1 MGASGPSFSHR
12 FPLSPLYFFPHHFPF
27 PLCLFPSL
35 EISLYFSL
43 CPLLLL
49 SSPETV
55 DIRQLQHHSSQL
67 VRPAPS
73 GLQWLT
79 LTGDKQRWER
89 LASHCANLNVSLI
102 AQLVKN
108 PPAMEET
115 LVQFLG
121 WEVPWR
127 RDRLPT
133 LVFLGF
139 PGGSDG
145 KESTCNEGDPSSIP
159 GLGSSLE
166 KGTAAH
172 SSILAWRIPW
182 TVQSMAS
189 QRVGH
194 D

>member
-1 MGASGPSFSHR
+1 MGTSGPSFSHH

-49 SSPETV
+49 SSPSETV

-67 VRPAPS
+67 ARPAPS

-89 LASHCANLNVSLI
+89 LASHCANLYASLI

-108 PPAMEET
+108 PPVMQET
-115 LVQFLG
+115 WVQFLG
-121 WEVPWR
+121 WEDSPREGHGNPLHYSCLENPHRQRSLEGYNPWS
-127 RDRLPT
+127 L
-133 LVFLGF
+133 
-139 PGGSDG
+139 
-145 KESTCNEGDPSSIP
+145 KESDATKHSTQYKPWSS
-159 GLGSSLE
+159 GLSL
-166 KGTAAH
+166 
-172 SSILAWRIPW
+172 IRDL
-182 TVQSMAS
+182 
-189 QRVGH
+189 
-194 D
+194 

>member
-1 MGASGPSFSHR
+1 MGDMWPPELLVSASSHLVSLPSWPLGTSGPSCSHC

-43 CPLLLL
+43 YPFLLL
-49 SSPETV
+49 SSPSERV

-89 LASHCANLNVSLI
+89 LASHCSNLSVSLI

-108 PPAMEET
+108 LPAMQET
-115 LVQFLG
+115 LVQFLSRK
-121 WEVPWR
+121 VP
-127 RDRLPT
+127 
-133 LVFLGF
+133 
-139 PGGSDG
+139 
-145 KESTCNEGDPSSIP
+145 
-159 GLGSSLE
+159 LE
-166 KGTAAH
+166 RG
-172 SSILAWRIPW
+172 
-182 TVQSMAS
+182 
-189 QRVGH
+189 
-194 D
+194 

>member
-1 MGASGPSFSHR
+1 MGASGPSFSHH

-49 SSPETV
+49 SSPSETV

-67 VRPAPS
+67 ARPAPS

-89 LASHCANLNVSLI
+89 LASHCANLNASLI

-139 PGGSDG
+139 PGGSAG
-145 KESTCNEGDPSSIP
+145 KESTCDGGDPGSIP

-166 KGTAAH
+166 KG
-172 SSILAWRIPW
+172 
-182 TVQSMAS
+182 
-189 QRVGH
+189 
-194 D
+194 

>member
-108 PPAMEET
+108 PPVMQET
-115 LVQFLG
+115 LVWFLSWGRSAGEGIGYPLQYSWASLLAQLVKNLPAMTETCVQPLG
-121 WEVPWR
+121 WKDLLEKWKA
-127 RDRLPT
+127 T
-133 LVFLGF
+133 
-139 PGGSDG
+139 
-145 KESTCNEGDPSSIP
+145 PSSI
-159 GLGSSLE
+159 LV
-166 KGTAAH
+166 
-172 SSILAWRIPW
+172 WRIPR
-182 TVQSMAS
+182 TV
-189 QRVGH
+189 
-194 D
+194 